1 MWNKPRKEQVERVE
15 SISYTYLLL
24 CILCNSVWTSYA
36 FKTQNIDLAII
47 SVIPLIVAIILTA
60 IHLSV
65 KPESSLIKQFFFT
78 ILVSQI
84 FNFDLVPVTICGSLG
99 TVASIMTNVISLTF
113 MPHVIQTRDV
123 SGINMLMT
131 VINIAN
137 LSIWECYAVLRGD
150 PFMTLSQF
158 LGLNFNIIIVMFY
171 LWAKNKINS
180 QDTPNAWVIMR

>member
-1 MWNKPRKEQVERVE
+1 M
-15 SISYTYLLL
+15 
-24 CILCNSVWTSYA
+24 WTSYA

-47 SVIPLIVAIILTA
+47 SVIPLIIAIILTA

-78 ILVSQI
+78 IAISQI

-99 TVASIMTNVISLTF
+99 TIASIMTNVISLTF

-123 SGINMLMT
+123 SGINMPMT
-131 VINIAN
+131 VINLSN
-137 LSIWECYAVLRGD
+137 LSIWESYAVLRGD

-158 LGLNFNIIIVMFY
+158 LGLIFNIIIVMFY

-180 QDTPNAWVIMR
+180 QDTPNAWIIMRQLIWFFKLFEVQKQLKEM